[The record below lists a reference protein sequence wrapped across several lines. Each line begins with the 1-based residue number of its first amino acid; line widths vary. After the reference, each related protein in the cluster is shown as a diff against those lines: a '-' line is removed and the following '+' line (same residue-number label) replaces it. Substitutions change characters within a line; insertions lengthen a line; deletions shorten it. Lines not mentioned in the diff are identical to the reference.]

1 MKKKIFIIG
10 HKSRLAQYLIPEL
23 SKDFLLNY
31 SFMNIS
37 FDYFNYNNLLKE
49 LKKFRPDIIIN
60 LAALTNVDNCEKNI
74 ILAYNSNY
82 LLVKNIVKWIKKKK
96 IYLIQLSTDH
106 VYDSRNNTEDNIN
119 IKNIYGLTKVM
130 ADFES
135 LNCKSL
141 ILRTNFLCKSYNK
154 KRLTFS
160 DIVINKIKRNSKIVL
175 FKNIYFSPLH
185 ASTLSKIIKSI
196 CLMKRIKL
204 GIYNVGSIN
213 KISKYHFIKN
223 FTTFLGLRL
232 NNVVKINFKAN
243 NILSSRPKN
252 MQLNCEKFLK
262 DFNIS
267 LPTSNEEIKILADEY
282 DCK

>member
-23 SKDFLLNY
+23 SKEFLLNY

-37 FDYFNYNNLLKE
+37 VDYSNYNNLFKNLERFK
-49 LKKFRPDIIIN
+49 PDIIIN
-60 LAALTNVDNCEKNI
+60 LAALTNVDRCAKNI

-82 LLVKNIVKWIKKKK
+82 LLVKNIVKWINKKKV
-96 IYLIQLSTDH
+96 YLIQISTDH
-106 VYDSRNNTEDNIN
+106 VYDSKNNTEDNIN

-160 DIVINKIKRNSKIVL
+160 DVVINRIKTNSKIIL
-175 FKNIYFSPLH
+175 FKNIYFTPLH
-185 ASTLSKIIKSI
+185 ASTLSKIIKRI
-196 CLMKRIKL
+196 CLMRRIKL

-223 FTTFLGLRL
+223 LTKFIGLKL
-232 NNVVKINFKAN
+232 NNVVKIDFNKN
-243 NILSSRPKN
+243 NMLSGRPKN
-252 MQLNCEKFLK
+252 MQLNCKKFLK

-267 LPTSNEEIKILADEY
+267 LPTSNKEIKILADEY
-282 DCK
+282 NCK